1 MEIGVEIAAGR
12 LDTAMPTAG
21 APPGLVLA
29 FRFFTNGR
37 IQELPVGR
45 ALDLSASEA
54 SWLWLHFNLADKRAC
69 QWIGVLAT
77 VPAGARALLVAPQDH
92 QQLYATN
99 DCIYGVFSDLV
110 RALEGAVEQM
120 AYLTFAMT
128 ERVVV
133 TGRRQPL
140 QAVEAV
146 RAALGAG
153 RHLATPAGLVEALV
167 EQAVSGI
174 DRLLDLLAKQL
185 DQVEDLLLIDSVNDE
200 RRSVARVRRTGV
212 RLHRQIASLRV
223 LLRRFDVSDDI
234 ALSPAITLNTDRL
247 AQRLDALDQE
257 VVALEA
263 RARLLQDEVSARLSE
278 ESARNLNALSI
289 LTALFLPATLVTGIF
304 GMNTGGLPLAH
315 SIYGSAWAV
324 GLGLAAAGLTYWLLR
339 RMGVIR
345 R

>member
-1 MEIGVEIAAGR
+1 MEISMEIAAGGMSLALPVDGR
-12 LDTAMPTAG
+12 
-21 APPGLVLA
+21 PPGLVLA
-29 FRFFTNGR
+29 FHMHAD
-37 IQELPVGR
+37 GR
-45 ALDLSASEA
+45 AEELRGGKLPDPSTGDAG
-54 SWLWLHFNLADKRAC
+54 WLWLHFNLADKRAC

-77 VPAGARALLVAPQDH
+77 VPAAARALLVAPQDH

-110 RALEGAVEQM
+110 RALEGAVEQT
-120 AYLTFAMT
+120 AHLTFAMT

-153 RHLATPAGLVEALV
+153 RRVANPAGLVEALV
-167 EQAVSGI
+167 ERAVSGI
-174 DRLLDLLAKQL
+174 DGLLEQLAKQL

-200 RRSVARVRRTGV
+200 RRSVGRVRRTGV
-212 RLHRQIASLRV
+212 RLHRQIASLH
-223 LLRRFDVSDDI
+223 LLLKRFDVSDDI
-234 ALSPAITLNTDRL
+234 VLSPAITLNTNHL

-289 LTALFLPATLVTGIF
+289 LTAVFLPATLVTGIF
-304 GMNTGGLPLAH
+304 GMNTTDLPFSHGSHGSFLA
-315 SIYGSAWAV
+315 IVV
-324 GLGLAAAGLTYWLLR
+324 G
-339 RMGVIR
+339 
-345 R
+345 